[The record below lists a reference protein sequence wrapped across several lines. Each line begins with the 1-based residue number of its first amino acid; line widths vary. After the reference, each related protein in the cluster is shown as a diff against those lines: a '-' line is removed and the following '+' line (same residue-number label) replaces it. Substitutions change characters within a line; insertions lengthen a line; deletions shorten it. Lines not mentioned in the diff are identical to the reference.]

1 MYNLIQLIKSLNI
14 IAFIFLIIMLAV
26 SSVSNIEIN
35 YGIEI
40 FIYSAILQSVLVFI
54 EDFFIEKDPWIE
66 LSKISN
72 RKDSHKK
79 LSFMGFKWNSVFNH

>member
-1 MYNLIQLIKSLNI
+1 MYNLIQLVKSLNI
-14 IAFIFLIIMLAV
+14 IAFVFLLFMVAI

-54 EDFFIEKDPWIE
+54 EDFFIEKDPLVE
-66 LSKISN
+66 LSKILN

-79 LSFMGFKWNSVFNH
+79 LSFIGFKWDSVFNH

>member
-14 IAFIFLIIMLAV
+14 IGFVFLLFMVAV
-26 SSVSNIEIN
+26 SFVSNIEIN
-35 YGIEI
+35 YGFEI
-40 FIYSAILQSVLVFI
+40 FIYSAILQSVLVFL
-54 EDFFIEKDPWIE
+54 EDFFIEKDPWVE

-72 RKDSHKK
+72 RKDSHTE